1 MATIAIVVVS
11 SVRVWHRFVALFHHN
26 RPMLIK
32 KKRRL
37 SYCTSMYP
45 TIFTEMMTSAYRFT
59 DNTFSSA
66 SQITL
71 YSGLPFSATFLLA
84 EVLITVSLCVLL
96 YDSRS
101 RSAFPRSKRL
111 LTTLIIYAVNQGLLS
126 LLVALIEFLATVTSQ
141 GTWLTGLDFIIPR
154 LYANSLLASL
164 NTRQYLR
171 SQNSG
176 TRSGERINTVHFMN
190 LQKHSEGLE
199 RSNDG
204 DKHIEAI
211 VIDITADSALN
222 KTTSFRSEG
231 EAQF

>member
-1 MATIAIVVVS
+1 MLLLAQFGFGIETIV
-11 SVRVWHRFVALFHHN
+11 L
-26 RPMLIK
+26 L
-32 KKRRL
+32 
-37 SYCTSMYP
+37 
-45 TIFTEMMTSAYRFT
+45 FT

-84 EVLITVSLCVLL
+84 EVLITVLLCVLL

-111 LTTLIIYAVNQGLLS
+111 LTTLIIYAVNRGLLS

-141 GTWLTGLDFIIPR
+141 GTWLTGLDFTIPR

-176 TRSGERINTVHFMN
+176 TRSGERINTVHFMK

-222 KTTSFRSEG
+222 KTTTFRSEG